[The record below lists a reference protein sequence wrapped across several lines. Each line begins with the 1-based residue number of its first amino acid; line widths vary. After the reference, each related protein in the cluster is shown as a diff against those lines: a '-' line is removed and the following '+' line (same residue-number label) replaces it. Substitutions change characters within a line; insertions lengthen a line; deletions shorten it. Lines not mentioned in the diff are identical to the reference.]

1 MGAVQLLRSSADNQV
16 SNTHASV
23 PPPDYHK
30 EASHFKE
37 KLIQVN
43 SVHSLFLPEESN
55 VNYLGGG
62 NAWRTN
68 GVQLSSSVCLQAAER
83 FADRLRTELVPF
95 TWPFAIR
102 LCR

>member
-68 GVQLSSSVCLQAAER
+68 GVQLSSSVSL
-83 FADRLRTELVPF
+83 TSG
-95 TWPFAIR
+95 
-102 LCR
+102 